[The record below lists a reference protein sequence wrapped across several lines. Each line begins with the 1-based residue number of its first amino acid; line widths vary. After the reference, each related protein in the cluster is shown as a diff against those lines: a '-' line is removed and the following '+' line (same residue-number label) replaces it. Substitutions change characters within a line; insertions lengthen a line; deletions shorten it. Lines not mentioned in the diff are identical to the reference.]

1 MCIQDLNSSADCYV
15 GEETDEEDY
24 EEDFVMDVDV
34 FSPPLPVPPATTSE
48 SSGLVDRAAEI
59 QQDVIRTDC
68 DSGVLQ

>member
-34 FSPPLPVPPATTSE
+34 FSPALPVPPPAREGSE
-48 SSGLVDRAAEI
+48 LVDRAAKI
-59 QQDVIRTDC
+59 QQDVIVTDC
-68 DSGVLQ
+68 GSGVLQ